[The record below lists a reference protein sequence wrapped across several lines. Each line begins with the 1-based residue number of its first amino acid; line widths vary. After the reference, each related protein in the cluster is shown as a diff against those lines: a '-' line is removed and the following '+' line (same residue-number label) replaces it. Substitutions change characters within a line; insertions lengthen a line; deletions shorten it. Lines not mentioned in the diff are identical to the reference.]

1 MAKKRVSEEMQSL
14 DLQKHC
20 KKLLT
25 KGRVDRLEAKGQPKG
40 LSDKTVSGMLR
51 HFLDGVT
58 VTVQF
63 LTLSSCKL
71 RYYVS
76 LQKR

>member
-14 DLQKHC
+14 DLQKPC

-40 LSDKTVSGMLR
+40 LGLV
-51 HFLDGVT
+51 
-58 VTVQF
+58 
-63 LTLSSCKL
+63 
-71 RYYVS
+71 
-76 LQKR
+76 